1 MVGGASGP
9 EIEAPPSA
17 EGAAETVESGTGEAE
32 VLEAADVVETAGMT
46 AAEACAAATAA
57 AVTEAPL
64 PVIGSCRE
72 RRER

>member
-17 EGAAETVESGTGEAE
+17 EGAAETVESWTGEAE
-32 VLEAADVVETAGMT
+32 VLEAADVAETARMT
-46 AAEACAAATAA
+46 AEACAAATAA

-64 PVIGSCRE
+64 PAVIGSCRE
-72 RRER
+72 RRE

>member
-1 MVGGASGP
+1 M
-9 EIEAPPSA
+9 
-17 EGAAETVESGTGEAE
+17 
-32 VLEAADVVETAGMT
+32 LEAVDVAETAGMT
-46 AAEACAAATAA
+46 AEACAAATAA